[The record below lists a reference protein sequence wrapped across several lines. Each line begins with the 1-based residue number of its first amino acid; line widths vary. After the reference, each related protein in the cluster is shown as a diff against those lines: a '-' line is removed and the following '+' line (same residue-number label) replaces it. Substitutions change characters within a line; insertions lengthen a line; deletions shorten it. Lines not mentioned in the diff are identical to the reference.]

1 MQNPLSIRDLDRSD
15 LAAARAIIAA
25 NELFPAEMLDAMV
38 EPYLSEQA
46 PHLWLAASSGTEL
59 VGFAYVEPERMT
71 DGTFNMLLIAV
82 DPQRH
87 GAGIGKALVRA
98 SEQELRDRGARV
110 LIVET
115 SSLDGFER
123 TRAFYASQGYVEEA
137 RVRDFYTE
145 GDHKILFW
153 KHL

>member
-1 MQNPLSIRDLDRSD
+1 MQDPLSIRDLDRSD
-15 LAAARAIIAA
+15 LTAARAIIAA
-25 NELFPAEMLDAMV
+25 NELFPAEMLDAMA

-46 PHLWLAASSGTEL
+46 PHLWLAASSGGEL
-59 VGFAYVEPERMT
+59 AGFAYVEPERMT

-87 GAGIGKALVRA
+87 GTGIGKALVRA
-98 SEQELRDRGARV
+98 SERKLRDRGARV

-115 SSLDGFER
+115 SSLDGFKK
-123 TRAFYASQGYVEEA
+123 TRAFYASQGYDEEA

-145 GDHKILFW
+145 GEHKILFW

>member
-1 MQNPLSIRDLDRSD
+1 MQNSISIHDFDRSD
-15 LAAARAIIAA
+15 LASARAVVDATG
-25 NELFPAEMLDAMV
+25 LFPAEMLDVMA
-38 EPYLSEQA
+38 EPYLAEQA
-46 PHLWLAASSGTEL
+46 PHVWLSAFAGSKL

-87 GAGIGKALVRA
+87 GTGVGKALVSA
-98 SEQELRDRGARV
+98 FEDKLRDQGARV

-115 SSLDGFER
+115 SSSAEFAR
-123 TRAFYASQGYVEEA
+123 TRAFYASQGFAEEA
-137 RVRDFYTE
+137 RIRDFYTE
-145 GDHKILFW
+145 GEHKILFW